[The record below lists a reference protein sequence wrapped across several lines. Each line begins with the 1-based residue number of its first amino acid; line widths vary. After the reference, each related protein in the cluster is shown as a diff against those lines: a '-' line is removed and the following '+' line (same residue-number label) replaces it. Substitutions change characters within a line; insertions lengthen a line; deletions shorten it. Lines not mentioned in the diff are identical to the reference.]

1 MPGLATFGRKLF
13 AGLSGNS
20 VKAIRPIVAK
30 INELE
35 PEFQSLSDEGL
46 RERTATL
53 RARAQG
59 GQLLEAL
66 LPEAFAN
73 CREALRRTLGLRAFD
88 VQLMGGIF
96 LHRGN
101 IAEMATGEGK
111 TLVAVFPA
119 YLNAL
124 AGRGVHIGTVN
135 DYLAKRDAEWMGKAY
150 AALGVTSG
158 LVYPG
163 QLPPKKR
170 HAYRADVTYATSNE
184 LAFDYLRDNM
194 KSSLEDMVQRGHF
207 YAIVDEADS
216 VLIDEAR
223 TPLIISGPS
232 HDDSELYVKINEIMS
247 QIQTE
252 HFDLDEKLRSVTL
265 TDEGNDFIEK
275 ELVSA
280 GLLSEG
286 QSLYE
291 NESNALILHVMQA
304 LRAHKIYHRDQQY
317 VVRENEVVL
326 VNVSTGR
333 MMPQRRLSDGLHQA
347 IEAKEG
353 VPIRAE
359 NVTLASTS
367 VQNYFRLY
375 QKLSGMTGTAA
386 SDAQEFMEIY
396 SLGVIQL
403 PTNEPVRR
411 RDEDD
416 QIYRTASE
424 KYVAATKAIRD
435 ANKRGQPVLVGTT
448 SIEKSEQLSSMLRD
462 EGISHNVLNAHQH
475 ELESQIIADAGKFG
489 AVTIATNM
497 AGRGTD
503 IQLGGNLEMKLKQA
517 IAAHPYLPLT
527 EVRTQIEIEH
537 GHERNRV
544 LDAGGLFVLGTE
556 RHDSRRIDSQLR
568 GRSGRQGDP
577 GRTSFF
583 LSLEDEL
590 MRNIEAQSF
599 DQILAKLKLENNQV
613 ITHPWL
619 KKLLDKA
626 QSRVESRNL
635 QIRKQLLKFDNV
647 INEQRKAIFSQRV
660 EIMRSPDLSEIVN
673 GMRDK
678 FIDDLIVAHM
688 PVNSYAEQWDA
699 KGLDLACRDSL
710 MLDLPIAAWVKEE
723 GTDIENIRSRIILA
737 ANSMMAEKAEML
749 GSEMTRSI
757 EKQVLLQAI
766 DAKWREHTL
775 RLDQLRSVV
784 GLRSYGR
791 RDPFLEFRAEAFGL
805 FENMLTALRQ
815 DVSYNLARIRPMS
828 TEEQMAMMG
837 KFLTQNRDASEIP
850 GIDTHEKFV

>member
-1 MPGLATFGRKLF
+1 MPGLAILRRKLF
-13 AGLSGNS
+13 GGLSGNS
-20 VKAIRPIVAK
+20 VKSIRPIVAK

-46 RERTATL
+46 QERTAAL

-59 GQLLEAL
+59 GQLLDTL

-207 YAIVDEADS
+207 YAIIDEADS

-232 HDDSELYVKINEIMS
+232 HDDSDLYVKINEIMS
-247 QIQTE
+247 RIQPE

-280 GLLSEG
+280 GLLPEG

-317 VVRENEVVL
+317 VVRENDVVL

-353 VPIRAE
+353 VTIRAE

-396 SLGVIQL
+396 NLGVIQL
-403 PTNEPVRR
+403 PTNVPVRR

-416 QIYRTASE
+416 QIYRTANE
-424 KYVAATKAIRD
+424 KYVAVINAIRD

-517 IAAHPYLPLT
+517 IAAHPHLPLA
-527 EVRTQIEIEH
+527 EIRTQIEIEH
-537 GHERNRV
+537 EHEKIP
-544 LDAGGLFVLGTE
+544 GPGC
-556 RHDSRRIDSQLR
+556 
-568 GRSGRQGDP
+568 GRSIC
-577 GRTSFF
+577 SW
-583 LSLEDEL
+583 
-590 MRNIEAQSF
+590 
-599 DQILAKLKLENNQV
+599 
-613 ITHPWL
+613 H
-619 KKLLDKA
+619 
-626 QSRVESRNL
+626 
-635 QIRKQLLKFDNV
+635 
-647 INEQRKAIFSQRV
+647 RKA
-660 EIMRSPDLSEIVN
+660 
-673 GMRDK
+673 
-678 FIDDLIVAHM
+678 
-688 PVNSYAEQWDA
+688 
-699 KGLDLACRDSL
+699 
-710 MLDLPIAAWVKEE
+710 
-723 GTDIENIRSRIILA
+723 
-737 ANSMMAEKAEML
+737 
-749 GSEMTRSI
+749 
-757 EKQVLLQAI
+757 
-766 DAKWREHTL
+766 
-775 RLDQLRSVV
+775 
-784 GLRSYGR
+784 
-791 RDPFLEFRAEAFGL
+791 
-805 FENMLTALRQ
+805 
-815 DVSYNLARIRPMS
+815 
-828 TEEQMAMMG
+828 
-837 KFLTQNRDASEIP
+837 
-850 GIDTHEKFV
+850 

>member
-1 MPGLATFGRKLF
+1 MPGLAILGRKLF
-13 AGLSGNS
+13 GRLSGNS
-20 VKAIRPIVAK
+20 VKSIRPIVAK
-30 INELE
+30 INDLE
-35 PEFQSLSDEGL
+35 PEFRSLSDEGL

-59 GQLLEAL
+59 GQQLEAL

-124 AGRGVHIGTVN
+124 AGKGVHIGTVN

-170 HAYRADVTYATSNE
+170 SAYQFDVTYSTSSE

-194 KSSLEDMVQRGHF
+194 KSSLKDMVQRGHF
-207 YAIVDEADS
+207 YAIIDEADS

-232 HDDSELYVKINEIMS
+232 HDDSDLYVKINEIMS
-247 QIQTE
+247 RIQPE
-252 HFDLDEKLRSVTL
+252 HFDLDEKLRTVTL
-265 TDEGNDFIEK
+265 TDEGNDFVEK

-280 GLLSEG
+280 GLLPED

-291 NESNALILHVMQA
+291 SESNALILHVMQA

-317 VVRENEVVL
+317 VIRENDVVL

-333 MMPQRRLSDGLHQA
+333 MMPQRRLSEGLHQA

-353 VPIRAE
+353 VPIQAE

-375 QKLSGMTGTAA
+375 QKLAGMTGTAV
-386 SDAQEFMEIY
+386 SDSEEFMDIY
-396 SLGVIQL
+396 SLGVIPL
-403 PTNEPVRR
+403 PTNEPIRR

-416 QIYRTASE
+416 QIYHTASE
-424 KYVAATKAIRD
+424 KYFAVVEAIRD

-448 SIEKSEQLSSMLRD
+448 SIEKSDQLSSMLRD
-462 EGISHNVLNAHQH
+462 EGIRHNVLNAHHH
-475 ELESQIIADAGKFG
+475 EIESQIIADAGKFG

-503 IQLGGNLEMKLKQA
+503 IQLGGSLEMKLKQA
-517 IAAHPYLPLT
+517 IAAQPNLPIA
-527 EVRTQIEIEH
+527 EIRAQIEIEH
-537 GHERNRV
+537 DQEKSRV

-556 RHDSRRIDSQLR
+556 RHESRRIDSQLR

-599 DQILAKLKLENNQV
+599 DRILAKLKLEENQV

-635 QIRKQLLKFDNV
+635 QFRKQLLKFDNV
-647 INEQRKAIFSQRV
+647 INEQRKAIFSQRL
-660 EIMRSPDLSEIVN
+660 EIMQSPDLSEIVN

-678 FIDDLIVAHM
+678 YIDDLIAAHM
-688 PVNSYAEQWDA
+688 PDKSYAEQWDA

-723 GTDIENIRSRIILA
+723 ATDIENIRSRIILA
-737 ANSMMAEKAEML
+737 ANSKMAEKAEML
-749 GSEMTRSI
+749 GSEMMRNI

-766 DAKWREHTL
+766 DAKWREHIV
-775 RLDQLRSVV
+775 RLDQLRSVI

-805 FENMLTALRQ
+805 FEHMLTALRQ
-815 DVSYNLARIRPMS
+815 DICYNLARIRPLS
-828 TEEQMAMMG
+828 TDEQMAMMG
-837 KFLTQNRDASEIP
+837 KFLAQNHNASSVSDKDRR
-850 GIDTHEKFV
+850 GKFM